1 MVRLF
6 PRESCSCLSS
16 RTCYHILAV
25 KISIGT
31 ETNLMKH
38 CTVNLTMLR
47 KRTQTRKDKTSG
59 QKRPRKMDADE
70 NPAKRRKKGSPKS
83 DISFD
88 QKQTQ
93 SGKNCRQGR
102 KKAKGPS
109 SIRRMVQP
117 QTHLQK
123 IQHGKVLE
131 RSQKVK
137 ENSKRQECT
146 N

>member
-88 QKQTQ
+88 QKQTK
-93 SGKNCRQGR
+93 SGKNKMSRR
-102 KKAKGPS
+102 KKKAKRPLLK
-109 SIRRMVQP
+109 RRMVQP

-123 IQHGKVLE
+123 IQHGYG
-131 RSQKVK
+131 S
-137 ENSKRQECT
+137 
-146 N
+146 

>member
-1 MVRLF
+1 MVCLF

-16 RTCYHILAV
+16 RTCYHILAIKV
-25 KISIGT
+25 SIGT

-88 QKQTQ
+88 QKQTK
-93 SGKNCRQGR
+93 SGKNKISRR
-102 KKAKGPS
+102 KKKTKRPLLK
-109 SIRRMVQP
+109 RRMVQL

-123 IQHGKVLE
+123 IQHGYG
-131 RSQKVK
+131 S
-137 ENSKRQECT
+137 
-146 N
+146 